1 MIGDVMLDHYIEGN
15 VHRVSPEAPVPV
27 LDVEKD
33 RWVLGGAA
41 NVASN
46 IKGLG
51 ANVIIASVIGDDD
64 AGQKLKGLLIDQGIS
79 SSDLIV
85 SGRRPTTVKSR
96 LMSGPH
102 QICRFDRETREPL
115 QAHLEL
121 GFINKLV
128 EIIDEAQPDAIVLQD
143 YNKGV
148 LTPMVIVNI
157 IDYARKLNIP
167 TAVDPKKE
175 HISAFKGCTLF
186 KPNLREAEAA
196 LDIELN
202 SDSEE
207 NIKEACD
214 VISQELEN
222 IYTVITLSERG
233 MYVCGRGESA
243 LIPAY
248 TRSVSDVSGAGDTV
262 IAMLTLGLAANVDM
276 MATAELANIAA
287 GIVCAQSGVQP
298 ISGDE
303 LLAQAREIMD

>member
-1 MIGDVMLDHYIEGN
+1 MLDHYIEGK

-27 LDVEKD
+27 LAVEGD

-41 NVASN
+41 NVATN

-51 ANVIIASVIGDDD
+51 ANVIMASVIGDDD
-64 AGQKLKGLLIDQGIS
+64 AGQKLKGLLIDMGIS

-102 QICRFDRETREPL
+102 QICRFDRETTEPL

-128 EIIDEAQPDAIVLQD
+128 EIIDDAQPDAIVFQD

-148 LTPMVIVNI
+148 LTPMVIVNM
-157 IDYARKLNIP
+157 IDYARKLKIP
-167 TAVDPKKE
+167 TAVDPKKA

-196 LDIELN
+196 LEVELN
-202 SDSEE
+202 TDSEE
-207 NIKEACD
+207 KIKEACE
-214 VISQELEN
+214 IITGELEN
-222 IYTVITLSERG
+222 TYTVITLSERG
-233 MYVCGRGESA
+233 MYVYGLDQAA

-262 IAMLTLGLAANVDM
+262 IAMLALGLAANVDM

-287 GIVCAQSGVQP
+287 GIVCAKSGVCP
-298 ISGDE
+298 ISGEE
-303 LLAQAREIMD
+303 LLAEAQEIMD